1 MKKKLMCLAMIALMV
16 IGTPL
21 TAHAEHFESTK
32 DWSVTFDG
40 KQMNSNF
47 EAGDLKEDAL
57 QILPG
62 DSISLKVN
70 LKNDANKKT
79 DWYMSNK
86 VVETL
91 ENDSNSAQ
99 GGAYTYKLTY
109 KDSKGTETVLF
120 DSSSIG
126 GEKAAGVKEKGL
138 LEVNDELEK
147 FFYLDRLNSNETAS
161 VILYVQLDGE
171 TQGNDY
177 QKTLAELQMSFAVEK
192 IDESVIV
199 KKEKKEE
206 VKTQVVTKYVT
217 TTVKTGDS
225 AQIALFSA
233 VALISGLSLLFF
245 AVNTMKKSRNEK
257 GE

>member
-21 TAHAEHFESTK
+21 TAHAEHFEGEK
-32 DWSVTFDG
+32 DWTVSFDG
-40 KQMNSNF
+40 KQMESNF
-47 EAGDLKEDAL
+47 EAGELKEDAL

-62 DSISLKVN
+62 DSITLQVN
-70 LKNDANKKT
+70 LKNNAGNKT

-86 VVETL
+86 VVQTL
-91 ENDSNSAQ
+91 EQSANSAQ
-99 GGAYTYKLTY
+99 GGAYTYILTY
-109 KDSKGTETVLF
+109 VNPAGEPKELF
-120 DSSSIG
+120 NSSSVG
-126 GEKAAGVKEKGL
+126 GEEKTGTEKGL

-147 FFYLDRLNSNETAS
+147 FFYLDRLDGSENAY
-161 VILYVQLDGE
+161 VQLYVQLDGE

-177 QKTLAELQMSFAVEK
+177 QETLAELQMSFAVEK
-192 IDESVIV
+192 IDESIIV

-206 VKTQVVTKYVT
+206 VKTQVVTKYVV

-233 VALISGLSLLFF
+233 AAFVSGLALLVF
-245 AVNTMKKSRNEK
+245 AIISMKKNRSQK

>member
-21 TAHAEHFESTK
+21 TAHAEHFEGEKNWTVS
-32 DWSVTFDG
+32 FDG
-40 KQMNSNF
+40 KQMGSNF
-47 EAGDLKEDAL
+47 EAGELKEDAL

-62 DSISLKVN
+62 DSITLQVN
-70 LKNDANKKT
+70 LKNDASKKT

-86 VVETL
+86 VVQTL
-91 ENDSNSAQ
+91 EESANSAQ

-109 KDSKGTETVLF
+109 FNPEGKEMILF
-120 DSSSIG
+120 DSSSVG
-126 GEKAAGVKEKGL
+126 GEEKTGVEEGL

-147 FFYLDRLNSNETAS
+147 YFYLDRLNGSEKAY
-161 VILYVQLDGE
+161 VQLYVQLDGE

-177 QKTLAELQMSFAVEK
+177 QETLAELQMSFAVEE

-206 VKTQVVTKYVT
+206 VKTQVVTKYVV

-225 AQIALFSA
+225 AKIALFSA
-233 VALISGLSLLFF
+233 IALVSGLALFAF
-245 AVNTMKKSRNEK
+245 AIISMKKNRNQK